1 MISEQE
7 MPKAL
12 ELDAKSKRYLKS
24 MAHHMR
30 AIVTVGQHGVTEGVI
45 GAIDVALLQ
54 HELIKVRMHEPD
66 NKKQAA
72 QDLAAQTGSCMCA
85 LIGHTVVLYRPHPE
99 EPEIKLPR

>member
-1 MISEQE
+1 MTDEE
-7 MPKAL
+7 TPKAL
-12 ELDAKSKRYLKS
+12 QLDNKAKRYLKS

-30 AIVTVGQHGVTEGVI
+30 AVVTVGQHGVTEGVI
-45 GAIDVALLQ
+45 GAIDAALLQ

-66 NKKQAA
+66 NKKSATQA
-72 QDLAAQTGSCMCA
+72 LATQTGSCLCA